1 MIVTELAHAGPLCSS
16 RRRLSYMSARALRDL
31 GIDPP
36 QSVALGLR
44 GFAELGS
51 LPPIKAP
58 LLPLRAGTERL
69 SSLREDD
76 GNPCN
81 SGPHGCLL
89 GTLNGCLGK
98 HLTRAKFAQVR
109 AILHQTKPSPTSSA
123 KRALYATVP
132 NLS

>member
-1 MIVTELAHAGPLCSS
+1 MQAPYALVAAGYRWVGVC
-16 RRRLSYMSARALRDL
+16 RAGWFCRRLLDLRRLHMSARALRDL

-69 SSLREDD
+69 SSLRQDD

-81 SGPHGCLL
+81 SGPHGCLPRDAEWL
-89 GTLNGCLGK
+89 L
-98 HLTRAKFAQVR
+98 R
-109 AILHQTKPSPTSSA
+109 
-123 KRALYATVP
+123 
-132 NLS
+132 